1 MRFFNDKDYTDKDYY
16 KDYPTIYHLRS
27 KLMTEKTPDIR
38 KVFLAIHH
46 IIKNRGHF
54 FTTRSKL

>member
-1 MRFFNDKDYTDKDYY
+1 MKIKTHKVPYAIFNDKDYTDKDYY

-27 KLMTEKTPDIR
+27 KLMTEITPDIR

-46 IIKNRGHF
+46 IIK
-54 FTTRSKL
+54 K